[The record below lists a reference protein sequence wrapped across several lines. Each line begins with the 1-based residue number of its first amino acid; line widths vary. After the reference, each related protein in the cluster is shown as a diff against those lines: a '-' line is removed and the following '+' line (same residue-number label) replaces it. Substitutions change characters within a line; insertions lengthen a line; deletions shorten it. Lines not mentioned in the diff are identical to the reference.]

1 MIGAAMS
8 IFNIIQQLESD
19 NSRLAK
25 EAILT
30 NNKDNKLL
38 QRIFFLALDPFTQ
51 FYIRKIPKYEL
62 RDQVWELDAAVE
74 SLSALSSRKI
84 TGNAAIEFLKNLL
97 EGCESDDAKVL
108 ERIIGKD
115 LKCGVSEKTA
125 NKIWKGLIPEY
136 PCMLASGFDEK
147 LFEKIKWPALVQ
159 LKLDG
164 MRFNAIVRDG
174 QVEFRSRNGKE
185 LTIPN
190 PNFSIPFIKL
200 RDYYGIDMV
209 FDGELLVV
217 NEADK
222 VVNRQTGNGILS
234 KSIKG
239 TMSAA
244 EATFVRAT
252 LWDAITVDGFY
263 QGIEKEKY
271 KDRLVKLTN
280 GISQVRNTHA
290 HLGRVFDIVWTQ
302 TADNYNKAQAI
313 FEEFL
318 LKGEEGIILK
328 DQNVFWEGKRS
339 KSQIKFKGELDCDL
353 ICVDWEEGT
362 GRNKNRL
369 GALVLESACGVLRTN
384 VGTGFTD
391 EHRDMFNRKNTVG
404 KIVSVKYNS
413 KIKDKGDNGWAL
425 FLPVF
430 LEIRE
435 DKIKADRLDRIK

>member
-1 MIGAAMS
+1 MS
-8 IFNIIQQLESD
+8 IFNIIKQLESD

-30 NNKDNKLL
+30 KNKDNKLL
-38 QRIFFLALDPFTQ
+38 QRVFFLALDPFTQ
-51 FYIRKIPKYEL
+51 FYIRKIPEYNTSNTSAEL
-62 RDQVWELDAAVE
+62 STALDK
-74 SLSALSSRKI
+74 LNALSTRAV
-84 TGNAAIEFLKNLL
+84 TGNAGIDHLRKIL
-97 EGCESDDAKVL
+97 EMVNADDAKII

-115 LKCGVSEKTA
+115 LKCGVSDKTA
-125 NKIWKGLIPEY
+125 NKIWKNLIPEY

-147 LFEKIKWPALVQ
+147 LVEKIKWPAYVQ

-164 MRFNAIVRDG
+164 MRFNAIVRNG

-190 PNFSIPFIKL
+190 PNFGLPFIQL
-200 RDYYGIDMV
+200 SEHYGVDMV
-209 FDGELLVV
+209 FDGELLIVD
-217 NEADK
+217 AAGK
-222 VVNRQTGNGILS
+222 PVNRQTGNGILS

-239 TMSAA
+239 TMLAA
-244 EATFVRAT
+244 EAVDIRAT
-252 LWDAITVDGFY
+252 LWDAITIDGFKK
-263 QGIEKEKY
+263 GIEKEIY
-271 KDRLVKLTN
+271 SIRLAKLSNAISHVKGVYPQLGHYIDLVYNT
-280 GISQVRNTHA
+280 QVNTLA
-290 HLGRVFDIVWTQ
+290 E
-302 TADNYNKAQAI
+302 AQKI
-313 FEEFL
+313 FERFL
-318 LKGEEGIILK
+318 LKGEEGTILK
-328 DQNVFWEGKRS
+328 DKNTIWEGKRS

-362 GRNKNRL
+362 GKNKGRL
-369 GALVLESACGVLRTN
+369 GALVLESACGELRTN

-391 EHRDMFNRKNTVG
+391 EHRDMFTRENTVG

-435 DKIKADRLDRIK
+435 DKIKADRLDKIK

>member
-1 MIGAAMS
+1 MGADMS

-25 EAILT
+25 ESILT
-30 NNKDNKLL
+30 RNQDNKVLK
-38 QRIFFLALDPFTQ
+38 RAFFLALDPFTQ
-51 FYIRKIPKYEL
+51 FYIRKIPKYET
-62 RDQVWELDAAVE
+62 RDVMWTLDAAMDF
-74 SLSALSSRKI
+74 LSSLSSRKV
-84 TGNAAIEFLKNLL
+84 TGNSAIEFLKNLL
-97 EGCESDDAKVL
+97 EGCTPDDAKIL

-125 NKIWKGLIPEY
+125 NKIWKNLIPEY

-147 LFEKIKWPALVQ
+147 LLEKVEWPALVQ

-190 PNFSIPFIKL
+190 PNFAIPFNKL
-200 RDYYGIDMV
+200 RDHYGVDMV

-217 NEADK
+217 DGAGK

-244 EATFVRAT
+244 EATYIRAT
-252 LWDAITVDGFY
+252 LWDAISIDGF
-263 QGIEKEKY
+263 QKGIEKEKY
-271 KDRLVKLTN
+271 KDRLAKLTN
-280 GISQVRNTHA
+280 GISHVKNVHA
-290 HLGRVFDIVWTQ
+290 NLGYAFDIVWTQ
-302 TADNYNKAQAI
+302 KADNYDQAQKI
-313 FEEFL
+313 FERFL
-318 LKGEEGIILK
+318 LKGEEGTILK
-328 DQNVFWEGKRS
+328 DQNAFWEGKRS

-362 GRNKNRL
+362 GKNKGRL
-369 GALVLESACGVLRTN
+369 GALVLESACGSLRTN

-391 EHRDMFNRKNTVG
+391 EHRDTFTRKNTVG

-435 DKIKADRLDRIK
+435 DKVKADRLDKIK

>member
-1 MIGAAMS
+1 MGADMS

-30 NNKDNKLL
+30 ENKDNKVLK
-38 QRIFFLALDPFTQ
+38 RAFFLALDPFTQ
-51 FYIRKIPKYEL
+51 FYIRKIPKYET
-62 RDQVWELDAAVE
+62 RDVMWTLDAAMD
-74 SLSALSSRKI
+74 SLSSLSSRKI

-97 EGCESDDAKVL
+97 EGCTADDAKIL

-147 LFEKIKWPALVQ
+147 LLEKVQWPALVQ

-190 PNFSIPFIKL
+190 PNFAIPFIKL
-200 RDYYGIDMV
+200 RDHYGVDMV

-217 NEADK
+217 DGAGK

-244 EATFVRAT
+244 EATYIRAT
-252 LWDAITVDGFY
+252 LWDAISIDGF
-263 QGIEKEKY
+263 QKGIEKEKY
-271 KDRLVKLTN
+271 KDRLAKLTN
-280 GISQVRNTHA
+280 GISHVKNVHA
-290 HLGRVFDIVWTQ
+290 NLGYAFDIVWTQ
-302 TADNYNKAQAI
+302 KADNYDQAQKI
-313 FEEFL
+313 FERFL
-318 LKGEEGIILK
+318 LKGEEGTILK
-328 DQNVFWEGKRS
+328 DQNAFWEGKRS
-339 KSQIKFKGELDCDL
+339 KNQIKFKGELDCDL
-353 ICVDWEEGT
+353 LCVDWEEGT
-362 GRNKNRL
+362 GKNKGRL
-369 GALVLESACGVLRTN
+369 GALVLESACGSLRTN

-391 EHRDMFNRKNTVG
+391 EHRDMFNRENTVG

-413 KIKDKGDNGWAL
+413 KIKDKGDKGWAL

-435 DKIKADRLDRIK
+435 DKVKADRLDKIK